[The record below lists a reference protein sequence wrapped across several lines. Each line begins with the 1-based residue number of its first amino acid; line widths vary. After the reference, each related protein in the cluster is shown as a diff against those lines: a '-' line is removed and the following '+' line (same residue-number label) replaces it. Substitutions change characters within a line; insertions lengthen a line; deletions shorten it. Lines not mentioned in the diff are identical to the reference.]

1 MNQETI
7 ERVCHM
13 VHEVLRVYRLRSE
26 GIQEGEDL
34 TLPWN
39 QAPAWVKQEVKQV
52 VIAGLANRSSLSPD
66 KIHAMWAY
74 DKILRGW
81 VYGPS
86 WDLEAKTHPRL
97 VSYQELD
104 DISREKNRMVCAII
118 KGAWD

>member
-13 VHEVLRVYRLRSE
+13 VHEVLRIYRIHSGE
-26 GIQEGEDL
+26 FQEGDDL
-34 TLPWN
+34 TSPWHSSPN
-39 QAPAWVKQEVKQV
+39 WVKQAVKHV
-52 VIAGLANRSSLSPD
+52 VIAGLATRSSLSPD
-66 KIHAMWAY
+66 KVHAMWAY
-74 DKILRGW
+74 EKISKGW

-86 WDLEAKTHPRL
+86 WDSEAKTHPQL